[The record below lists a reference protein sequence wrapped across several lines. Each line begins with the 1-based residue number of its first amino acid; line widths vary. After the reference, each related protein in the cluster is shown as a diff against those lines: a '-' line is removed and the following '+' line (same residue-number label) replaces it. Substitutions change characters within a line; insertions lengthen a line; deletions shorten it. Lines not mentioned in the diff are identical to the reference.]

1 MLIGFENNV
10 LTIKGARETLK
21 PSQVSQLYF
30 LGFQKVLG
38 TDEYV
43 LVSQAVRET
52 LMKLCNY
59 LDVEKA
65 SYTLSESC
73 VEALSDAKEAIRRS
87 ELIWNKAGDFKEGK
101 YSRAEFSEFLEFVNT
116 NIKRPLRD
124 HQIKAAY
131 HLYLVK
137 NGANFSVPGSGK
149 TAVVLTVYEKLKQE
163 GLVNVIYV
171 VGPPACFEPW
181 RNEFKL
187 TLGREPNYRILA
199 GGQQEERRLE
209 YYNQAA
215 QKAELYLTSFQT
227 LMNDQESLITFLN
240 ERGTKTF
247 LVIDEAHYIKQLEG
261 SWSNAV
267 LGVAEFAKYRC
278 VLTGTP
284 MPRSYTDVF
293 NLIDF
298 LWRSTSPLN
307 SESKLHIKIQEE
319 NHDTAAAKH
328 TMKETIGP
336 VFYRVRKSDLGLIP
350 AVFHRPYVIPMNRY
364 EHQVYTAI
372 ENKII
377 DYTKEDYLKNIELV
391 QRLRRGRI
399 IRLRQC
405 ASYVRLLLTALEG
418 YEEDLVE
425 HESNIAKVIYEY
437 DKLEVPGKLQFLVSL
452 VKDLI
457 SKNQKVVIW
466 GNFIGTLKLIVDYL
480 TKNSLNCKLIYG
492 ATPIE
497 RTSITE
503 EETRESIRAE
513 FIALGSGLDILVA
526 NPAACGESISLHKT
540 CFHAIYY
547 DLSYNCAQY
556 LQSLD
561 RIHRVGGSEINQ
573 ANYHFLQYEGTIDQ
587 DIESNLDNKA
597 RKMQEVIDE
606 DYGVYS
612 LNMSGED
619 DDIQA
624 YERLFERK

>member
-1 MLIGFENNV
+1 MLIGLENNV
-10 LTIKGARETLK
+10 LTIKGTKGILK
-21 PSQVSQLYF
+21 PSQVSQLFF
-30 LGFQKVLG
+30 LGFQKVAG

-43 LVSQAVRET
+43 LPSQAVREA
-52 LMKLCNY
+52 LSKLCDY
-59 LDVEKA
+59 LDKEKT
-65 SYTLSESC
+65 SYTLSQSC
-73 VEALSDAKEAIRRS
+73 IEILSAFKDDIRKDR
-87 ELIWNKAGDFKEGK
+87 LIRNVAWDFKQGN
-101 YSRAEFSEFLEFVNT
+101 YSKSEYSEFLKFVNG
-116 NIKRPLRD
+116 NIKRKLKE
-124 HQIKAAY
+124 HQVKAAY

-149 TAVVLTVYEKLKQE
+149 TAVVLTVYEKLRQE
-163 GLVNVIYV
+163 GVANVIYV

-199 GGQQEERRLE
+199 GGKQEERRLE
-209 YYNQAA
+209 YYNQAV

-227 LMNDQESLITFLN
+227 LMNDQKGLITFLN

-247 LVIDEAHYIKQLEG
+247 LVIDEAHYMKQLEG

-267 LGVAEFAKYRC
+267 LSIAEYAKYRC

-298 LWRSTSPLN
+298 LWTDSSPLD
-307 SESKLHIKIQEE
+307 SASKLRIKIQEE
-319 NHDTAAAKH
+319 SHDTSSAIETLKH
-328 TMKETIGP
+328 TIGP

-350 AVFHRPYVIPMNRY
+350 PVFHEPHVIAMNRY
-364 EHQVYTAI
+364 ELQVYSAI

-377 DYTKEDYLKNIELV
+377 DYSKQDYLKNIELV

-399 IRLRQC
+399 VRLRQC
-405 ASYVRLLLTALEG
+405 ASYVRLLLTSLDG
-418 YEEDLVE
+418 YEEDLITG
-425 HESNIAKVIYEY
+425 ESNIARLIYEY
-437 DKLEVPGKLQFLVSL
+437 DNLEVPAKVQFLVRL
-452 VKDLI
+452 VKALHS
-457 SKNQKVVIW
+457 SKQKVVIW

-480 TKNSLNCKLIYG
+480 TKQGLNCKLIYG

-497 RTSITE
+497 RTSFVE

-513 FIALGSGLDILVA
+513 FIDPSSGLDILVA

-573 ANYHFLQYEGTIDQ
+573 ANYHFLQYEKSIDQ
-587 DIESNLDNKA
+587 DIESNLENKTK
-597 RKMQEVIDE
+597 KMQEVIDE

-612 LNMSGED
+612 LNMSEED
-619 DDIQA
+619 DDVQA
-624 YERLFERK
+624 YERLFKVK

>member
-1 MLIGFENNV
+1 MLIDLENNV
-10 LTIKGARETLK
+10 LMIDGARGTLK
-21 PSQVSQLYF
+21 PSQASQLYF
-30 LGFQKVLG
+30 LGFQKVPG
-38 TDEYV
+38 TDKYIIA
-43 LVSQAVRET
+43 SQAFRET
-52 LMKLCNY
+52 LPKLCDY
-59 LDVEKA
+59 LDKENV
-65 SYTLSESC
+65 SYTLSQSC
-73 VEALSDAKEAIRRS
+73 VEMLSGVKEAIRRN
-87 ELIWNKAGDFKEGK
+87 ELIRNEAGDFKQGK
-101 YSRAEFSEFLEFVNT
+101 YSRTEFNEFIKFVNR
-116 NIKRPLRD
+116 NIMRKLKE
-124 HQIKAAY
+124 HQLKAAY

-163 GLVNVIYV
+163 GMVNVIYV
-171 VGPPACFEPW
+171 VGPAACFEPW

-199 GGQQEERRLE
+199 GGKQEERRLG
-209 YYNQAA
+209 YYDQAA

-227 LMNDQESLITFLN
+227 LMNDQKSLITFLN
-240 ERGTKTF
+240 ERETKTF
-247 LVIDEAHYIKQLEG
+247 LVIDEAHYIKQIEG

-267 LGVAEFAKYRC
+267 LGIAEYAKYRC

-298 LWRSTSPLN
+298 LWIDSSPLD
-307 SESKLHIKIQEE
+307 SESKLRIKIQEE
-319 NHDTAAAKH
+319 NHDTSSARETLKR
-328 TMKETIGP
+328 TIGP

-350 AVFHRPYVIPMNRY
+350 PVFHQPYVIAMNRY
-364 EHQVYTAI
+364 EHQVYRAI

-377 DYTKEDYLKNIELV
+377 DYTKQDYLKNIELV

-405 ASYVRLLLTALEG
+405 ASYVRLLLTALDG
-418 YEEDLVE
+418 YEEDLIE
-425 HESNIAKVIYEY
+425 HESNIAKMIYEY
-437 DKLEVPGKLQFLVSL
+437 DNLEVPAKLQFLVGL
-452 VKDLI
+452 VKDLR
-457 SKNQKVVIW
+457 SKKQKVVIW
-466 GNFIGTLKLIVDYL
+466 GNFIGTLKLIVEHL
-480 TKNSLNCKLIYG
+480 TKQGLNCKLIYG

-497 RTSITE
+497 RTSIDE

-513 FIALGSGLDILVA
+513 FIDSSSGLDILVA

-573 ANYHFLQYEGTIDQ
+573 ANYHFLQYERTIDQ
-587 DIESNLDNKA
+587 DIESNLENKA
-597 RKMQEVIDE
+597 KKMQEVIDE

-612 LNMSGED
+612 LNMSEED

-624 YERLFERK
+624 YERLFEGK